1 MRRRR
6 PSRTFLQVFSTFG
19 LALALVLTALATWS
33 VVDERQGSE
42 AAAEVMD
49 VEHRGARTFLT
60 VQFTTNQGEMCES
73 RLRVTADA
81 NRAVNTGDR
90 IRVRLAKSDPCLRV
104 READDQSG
112 WLVILV
118 EAALLIMF
126 AIMTYLAWRRPR
138 TPLPL
143 RYAGMP

>member
-1 MRRRR
+1 M
-6 PSRTFLQVFSTFG
+6 LSTFG
-19 LALALVLTALATWS
+19 LAFALVLTALATWS
-33 VVDERQGSE
+33 VLDERQGSE
-42 AAAEVMD
+42 AVAEVLD

-60 VQFTTNQGEMCES
+60 VQFTTNQGEVCES
-73 RLRVTADA
+73 LLRVTADA
-81 NRAVNTGDR
+81 NRAVSIGER

-118 EAALLIMF
+118 AVALLITF
-126 AIMTYLAWRRPR
+126 AIATYVAWRRPR